1 MKLFEITAILMVLTA
16 LFSYINYRMLRMPTT
31 IGVMFIALVFSLGI
45 VSLGWMG
52 IDIGQTGV
60 AKMLETI
67 DFNQALL
74 HGMLSFLLF
83 AGAMHINLD
92 DLKSQKW
99 AITILA
105 TAGVVA
111 STFIVGSLT
120 WVVLDFLGLSTSFL
134 YCLLFGALISPT
146 DPVAVI
152 GILKTVGIPK
162 GLETKIV
169 GESLFNDGIGVV
181 VFLILLEL
189 ALGGGDI
196 TVGGV
201 ALLFAEEAVG
211 GALLGLAIGLLAYQ
225 MLKRVNNYQV
235 EVIITLALVMGGY
248 ALADRIHTSGPIAMV
263 VAGLLIGNH
272 GRAFAMTEV
281 TRRRLD
287 DFWELMDEILNALL
301 FMLIGLEMLIMPFT
315 PALLIA
321 GLAAIVITLFARW
334 SSVGGAVLL
343 MRTFRSFSPGAIKI
357 LTWGG
362 LRGGI
367 SVALAL
373 SIPAVAERS
382 IIVTITYI
390 VVVFSIIMQG
400 MTLGRL
406 VKKIYPATS
415 PSAINNLE
423 NERP

>member
-16 LFSYINYRMLRMPTT
+16 LFSFINYRMLRMPTT

-45 VSLGWMG
+45 VSLGWLG
-52 IDIGQTGV
+52 IDIGQAGV
-60 AKMLETI
+60 AQMLESI

-105 TAGVVA
+105 TAGVVV

-120 WVVLDFLGLSTSFL
+120 WLVLDFLGFSMSFL

-152 GILKTVGIPK
+152 GILKTVGVPK
-162 GLETKIV
+162 SLETKIA

-201 ALLFAEEAVG
+201 ALLLVEEAVG
-211 GALLGLAIGLLAYQ
+211 GALLGLAVGMLAYQ

-281 TRRRLD
+281 TRGRLD

-301 FMLIGLEMLIMPFT
+301 FMLIGLEMLVMPFT

-321 GLAAIVITLFARW
+321 GLAAIMITLFARW
-334 SSVGGAVLL
+334 ASVGGAVLL
-343 MRTFRSFSPGAIKI
+343 MRTFRPFSPGAVKI

-373 SIPAVAERS
+373 SIPAVPERS
-382 IIVTITYI
+382 TIVTITYI
-390 VVVFSIIMQG
+390 IVVFSIITQG

-406 VKKIYPATS
+406 VKQIYPDV
-415 PSAINNLE
+415 E
-423 NERP
+423 N

>member
-16 LFSYINYRMLRMPTT
+16 LFSYINYRVLRMPTT
-31 IGVMFIALVFSLGI
+31 IGVMFIALV
-45 VSLGWMG
+45 VSLCIVALGWLG
-52 IDIGQTGV
+52 IDIGQASV
-60 AKMLETI
+60 SHILETI
-67 DFNQALL
+67 DFNQTLL

-92 DLKSQKW
+92 DLTSQKW
-99 AITILA
+99 AVTVLA

-111 STFIVGSLT
+111 STFIVGGLT
-120 WVVLDFLGLSTSFL
+120 WIVMDFLGIPISFI

-152 GILKTVGIPK
+152 GILKTAGVPK
-162 GLETKIV
+162 TLETKIA

-189 ALGGGDI
+189 SLGGGDI
-196 TVGGV
+196 TVGRV
-201 ALLFAEEAVG
+201 ALLFLEEAVG
-211 GALLGLAIGLLAYQ
+211 GAVLGLVIGVVAYQ

-248 ALADRIHTSGPIAMV
+248 ALADRIHTSGPIAIV

-272 GRAFAMTEV
+272 GRAFAMSDI
-281 TRRRLD
+281 TRERLD

-301 FMLIGLEMLIMPFT
+301 FMLIGMEVLVMPFT

-321 GLAAIVITLFARW
+321 GLLAIAISLFARW
-334 SSVGGAVLL
+334 ASVGGAVLL
-343 MRTFRSFSPGAIKI
+343 MRTFRSFSQGAINI

-373 SIPAVAERS
+373 SIPAVPERAT
-382 IIVTITYI
+382 IVTITYI
-390 VVVFSIIMQG
+390 IVVFSIVVQG

-406 VKKIYPATS
+406 VKRTYPDVQGKT
-415 PSAINNLE
+415 
-423 NERP
+423 